1 MLNHS
6 ALHTIVGPRRAL
18 PILVLLG
25 AAVLAQPLSAKLLQ
39 AQAVKPPPTTMSG
52 HASADAAQ
60 LLVNFVTSV
69 NRDEIALG
77 KLALT
82 KASSAEVRAYAQK
95 IVDDHTNAMAAWE
108 EKVPSWSL
116 KIPDSASIVAKPAA
130 AMTGSAAMANGISE
144 VRDTTTGLRGGTT
157 AAAIHSANLATQAQL
172 KGLSGVA
179 FDKAYLTAQRTAHEA
194 VLKELSAQPG
204 NYNDMQSLLAVFRT
218 TVEKHLS
225 EVRKLQP

>member
-1 MLNHS
+1 MLNYS
-6 ALHTIVGPRRAL
+6 ALHATVSPRRAL
-18 PILVLLG
+18 PILAFLG
-25 AAVLAQPLSAKLLQ
+25 AAVLGQSLATKSLQ
-39 AQAVKPPPTTMSG
+39 AQAVTAKPTTMSG

-77 KLALT
+77 KLALA

-95 IVDDHTNAMAAWE
+95 MVDDHTNAMAAWA

-116 KIPDSASIVAKPAA
+116 KIPDSANIVTKPAT
-130 AMTGSAAMANGISE
+130 AMAGSAAMANGMSE

-157 AAAIHSANLATQAQL
+157 AAAIHSANLATQTQL
-172 KGLSGVA
+172 KELSGAA
-179 FDKAYLTAQRTAHEA
+179 FDNAYLKAQRTGHEA
-194 VLKELSAQPG
+194 VLKELIAQPG
-204 NYNDMQSLLAVFRT
+204 NYNDMQSLLALFRT